1 LYMVNDMDPVDPR
14 ELQAL
19 QHYLS
24 EYGQQV
30 EIYSNQLQMLDEGR
44 MEATAAIEVLKSIQ
58 ESGGSDTV
66 LLQIG
71 GGASVRAKIL
81 EPDRIFVSIGSD
93 VIAERTN
100 ADAIEYL
107 KDRITE
113 MEASGKKVAETI
125 DRIRS
130 QMNEIARR
138 IETGYQQAQAA
149 AQPQGQR

>member
-1 LYMVNDMDPVDPR
+1 MVNDMDPVDPR

-44 MEATAAIEVLKSIQ
+44 MEATAAIEVLKSVQ
-58 ESGGSDTV
+58 ESGGSDVV

-81 EPDRIFVSIGSD
+81 EPDKIFVSIGSD
-93 VIAERTN
+93 VITERTN
-100 ADAIEYL
+100 ADAVEYL

-125 DRIRS
+125 DRIRA

-149 AQPQGQR
+149 SQPQGQR

>member
-1 LYMVNDMDPVDPR
+1 MVNDMDPVDPR

-30 EIYSNQLQMLDEGR
+30 EIFSNQLQMLDEGR

-58 ESGGSDTV
+58 ETGGSEIV

-100 ADAIEYL
+100 TDAIEYL

-149 AQPQGQR
+149 EQPQGQR

>member
-1 LYMVNDMDPVDPR
+1 MVNEMDPVDPR

-30 EIYSNQLQMLDEGR
+30 EIFSNQLQMIDEGR
-44 MEATAAIEVLKSIQ
+44 MEATAAIEVLRSIQ
-58 ESGGSDTV
+58 ESGGSEIV
-66 LLQIG
+66 LLQVG
-71 GGASVRAKIL
+71 GGTSVRARVL
-81 EPDRIFVSIGSD
+81 EPDRVFVSIGSD
-93 VIAERTN
+93 VVVERTN

-138 IETGYQQAQAA
+138 LETGYQQAQAA
-149 AQPQGQR
+149 AQSQGQR

>member
-1 LYMVNDMDPVDPR
+1 MVNDMDPVDPR
-14 ELQAL
+14 EMQAL

-30 EIYSNQLQMLDEGR
+30 EIYANQLRMLDEGR
-44 MEATAAIEVLKSIQ
+44 MEATAAIEVLKSIL
-58 ESGGSDTV
+58 ESGGSETV
-66 LLQIG
+66 LLQVG
-71 GGASVRAKIL
+71 GGASVRAKVL
-81 EPDRIFVSIGSD
+81 EPDHVFVSIGFD
-93 VIAERTN
+93 VVVERTN
-100 ADAIEYL
+100 ADAVEYL

-125 DRIRS
+125 ERIRS

-149 AQPQGQR
+149 EQQGQR

>member
-1 LYMVNDMDPVDPR
+1 MVSNMDPVDPR

-30 EIYSNQLQMLDEGR
+30 EIFTNQLQLLDEGR

-58 ESGGSDTV
+58 ETGGSEIV
-66 LLQIG
+66 LLQVG
-71 GGASVRAKIL
+71 GGASVRAKVL
-81 EPDRIFVSIGSD
+81 EPDRVFVSIGSD
-93 VIAERTN
+93 VVVERTN
-100 ADAIEYL
+100 ADAVEYL

-125 DRIRS
+125 ERIRS

-138 IETGYQQAQAA
+138 IETGYQQAQAV
-149 AQPQGQR
+149 AQQQGQR

>member
-1 LYMVNDMDPVDPR
+1 MVNDMDPVDPR

-44 MEATAAIEVLKSIQ
+44 MEATAAIEVLKSVQ
-58 ESGGSDTV
+58 ESGGSDVV

-81 EPDRIFVSIGSD
+81 EPDRIFVAIGSD

-149 AQPQGQR
+149 AQPQVQR

>member
-1 LYMVNDMDPVDPR
+1 MYGV
-14 ELQAL
+14 
-19 QHYLS
+19 S
-24 EYGQQV
+24 EKG
-30 EIYSNQLQMLDEGR
+30 EE
-44 MEATAAIEVLKSIQ
+44 KSFF
-58 ESGGSDTV
+58 
-66 LLQIG
+66 
-71 GGASVRAKIL
+71 ASEDVRAKIL
-81 EPDRIFVSIGSD
+81 EPDQVFVSIGSD

>member
-1 LYMVNDMDPVDPR
+1 MVNEMDPVDPR
-14 ELQAL
+14 EMQAL

-30 EIYSNQLQMLDEGR
+30 EIFSNQLQMIDEGR
-44 MEATAAIEVLKSIQ
+44 MEATAAIEVLKAIQ
-58 ESGGSDTV
+58 ESGGSEIV
-66 LLQIG
+66 LLQVG
-71 GGASVRAKIL
+71 GGTSVRAKVL

-93 VIAERTN
+93 VVVERTN
-100 ADAIEYL
+100 ADAVEYL

-149 AQPQGQR
+149 AQSQGQR

>member
-1 LYMVNDMDPVDPR
+1 MVNDMDPVDPR
-14 ELQAL
+14 ELEAL

-30 EIYSNQLQMLDEGR
+30 EIFTNQLRLLDEGR
-44 MEATAAIEVLKSIQ
+44 MEATAAIESLKSIS
-58 ESGGSDTV
+58 ESGGSDVV

-71 GGASVRAKIL
+71 GGASVRAKVL
-81 EPDRIFVSIGSD
+81 DPDSVFVSIGSD
-93 VIAERTN
+93 VVVERSNAET
-100 ADAIEYL
+100 IEYL

-138 IETGYQQAQAA
+138 IEAGYQQAQAA
-149 AQPQGQR
+149 SQQAGQG